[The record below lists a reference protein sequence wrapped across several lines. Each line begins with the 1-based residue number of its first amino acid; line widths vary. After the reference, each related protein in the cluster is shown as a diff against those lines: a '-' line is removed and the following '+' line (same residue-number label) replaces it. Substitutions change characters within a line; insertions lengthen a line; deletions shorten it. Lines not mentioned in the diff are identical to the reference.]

1 MNNNKCRGIY
11 RKFVVSR
18 TDGKSEPGE
27 KHYRCEYFVLD
38 VDHDPHARPALL
50 AYADSC
56 QSKYPKLAEDV
67 RQMAAGVK
75 FFAPNGPKSN
85 VTVEN
90 RDGEDMSTLTIEQ
103 CRGIVE
109 LVLLRA
115 RSSTNPATMEHLT
128 EMVQERVDL
137 CLREEPGTGDLA

>member
-1 MNNNKCRGIY
+1 MSTYESLKEQRYQHEWVIAGAFPHRLIAV
-11 RKFVVSR
+11 FDAS
-18 TDGKSEPGE
+18 DGWS
-27 KHYRCEYFVLD
+27 
-38 VDHDPHARPALL
+38 
-50 AYADSC
+50 
-56 QSKYPKLAEDV
+56 V
-67 RQMAAGVK
+67 R
-75 FFAPNGPKSN
+75 FYAPNGPKSN

-137 CLREEPGTGDLA
+137 CLREEPGTGDLG